1 MVSERVGQRRLSST
15 LHNNFC
21 HFVGKQQFFG
31 HFVLQELNK
40 QLCFLPT
47 LKNFQQTK
55 SWNLKIIPI
64 EKEHHQTTKLFV
76 ASMFVWGPKIFG
88 ISLLLPAKTDHRS
101 PPKNLGGHLFS
112 AFLGLM
118 IPSRKGVPTGG
129 ANGCSPYFGHG
140 AGTEHFAQSSSA
152 PPCPTLCGNQG
163 FSRVLLR
170 YELVEGKKGKQKHQE
185 D

>member
-40 QLCFLPT
+40 QMCFLPT

-76 ASMFVWGPKIFG
+76 PSMFVWGPKIFG
-88 ISLLLPAKTDHRS
+88 ISLLLPAKNGPS
-101 PPKNLGGHLFS
+101 LPPKKSWGAPFFGVF
-112 AFLGLM
+112 GLDDPFAERCSNRRCQWM
-118 IPSRKGVPTGG
+118 FPILWSRRW
-129 ANGCSPYFGHG
+129 HR
-140 AGTEHFAQSSSA
+140 
-152 PPCPTLCGNQG
+152 TL
-163 FSRVLLR
+163 RT
-170 YELVEGKKGKQKHQE
+170 K
-185 D
+185 